1 LTRPLARVRVR
12 PYWPELAL
20 IIGVLAIGVLGF
32 WELSLGPAAAPR
44 FHHHVHLMTAFGW
57 LLLLL
62 G

>member
-1 LTRPLARVRVR
+1 MRVR